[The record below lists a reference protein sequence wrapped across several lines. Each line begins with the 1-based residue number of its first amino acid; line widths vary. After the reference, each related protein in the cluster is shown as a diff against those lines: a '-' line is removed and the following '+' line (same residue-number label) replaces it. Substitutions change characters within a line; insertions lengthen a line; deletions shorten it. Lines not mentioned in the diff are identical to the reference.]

1 MGLYLLFSGLMIWIM
16 TAVSDQMKSANRS
29 WSNWM
34 FVLLGAVLCALSI
47 FLIGKI
53 GGVDF
58 LQGEDFFLLF
68 LLVSIISSLW
78 FCLGRGQTRER
89 NAGTVLRIFAAG
101 AMQGLVLY
109 LLQLIVQMTI
119 VYLFFDL
126 SNLSYAVLM
135 IRSDLKTQVIY
146 ILLTALVWGLISFY
160 FSKKLTFLKKVSDRT
175 NGLLFLGFGLMFVL
189 VLFYGRGLFTLRHP
203 SQVTYVLLYGMIAL
217 VSLMVIGLMSF
228 SEKDHEKEKQLSD
241 MDHTNQLISAGYQS
255 LSERQQE
262 LSRQAHDFKNHL
274 QVIRGLADRQQEGI
288 ISYIDEL
295 LSSSQGSS
303 SFHTGSQVVD
313 AVLNAKQQLCEEKK
327 IRFSAE
333 IHLPDELHIQPSDL
347 CILLSN
353 QLDNAIDACL
363 REEKVDALTI
373 RMTIDTKEDF
383 VFLMTE
389 NTCTDDPFD
398 GDLPASNKH
407 LPSKKTEPGHG
418 MGLKNMEYIAAKYD
432 GSVQSS
438 WDSGIFSSVIMFQN
452 HERKGD

>member
-47 FLIGKI
+47 FLIEKI

-78 FCLGRGQTRER
+78 LCLGRGQTRER

-203 SQVTYVLLYGMIAL
+203 SQVPHVQLYSMIAL
-217 VSLMVIGLMSF
+217 VSLIGTVL
-228 SEKDHEKEKQLSD
+228 
-241 MDHTNQLISAGYQS
+241 TS
-255 LSERQQE
+255 LS
-262 LSRQAHDFKNHL
+262 A
-274 QVIRGLADRQQEGI
+274 
-288 ISYIDEL
+288 
-295 LSSSQGSS
+295 
-303 SFHTGSQVVD
+303 
-313 AVLNAKQQLCEEKK
+313 
-327 IRFSAE
+327 
-333 IHLPDELHIQPSDL
+333 
-347 CILLSN
+347 
-353 QLDNAIDACL
+353 
-363 REEKVDALTI
+363 
-373 RMTIDTKEDF
+373 
-383 VFLMTE
+383 
-389 NTCTDDPFD
+389 TDY
-398 GDLPASNKH
+398 A
-407 LPSKKTEPGHG
+407 
-418 MGLKNMEYIAAKYD
+418 
-432 GSVQSS
+432 
-438 WDSGIFSSVIMFQN
+438 
-452 HERKGD
+452 

>member
-295 LSSSQGSS
+295 LSSSQ
-303 SFHTGSQVVD
+303 
-313 AVLNAKQQLCEEKK
+313 
-327 IRFSAE
+327 
-333 IHLPDELHIQPSDL
+333 P
-347 CILLSN
+347 
-353 QLDNAIDACL
+353 
-363 REEKVDALTI
+363 
-373 RMTIDTKEDF
+373 
-383 VFLMTE
+383 
-389 NTCTDDPFD
+389 
-398 GDLPASNKH
+398 
-407 LPSKKTEPGHG
+407 PG
-418 MGLKNMEYIAAKYD
+418 A
-432 GSVQSS
+432 
-438 WDSGIFSSVIMFQN
+438 GICRQN
-452 HERKGD
+452 V